1 MQYDRKMTKGFMHY
15 NIPIII
21 IIVVALLISFTAW
34 NLVYQQHNVVDK
46 FRRPMMLMSTEN
58 NNLAMSNAMK
68 NYQWK
73 ATLRDDDEGEE
84 GDGKQ
89 NERHNSKNNSNI
101 TSTTI
106 DNDDNNIVTPLFY
119 HVSPGSTGSR
129 SLYHAACLAG
139 YPSVHHKS
147 FCISNTRGISSSNTT
162 AAVSKDVVRG
172 IRSHFEIIR
181 LYTMA
186 YECCKLYSKGKLV
199 PTTTTDLTN
208 VNRNHHLCYTP
219 LHTWITELQSHLAIV
234 IQNSDLV
241 GIFDTPYPYLS
252 RQIVQLTNNNDLST
266 YIVLLTRIKH
276 SSTVQ
281 ATFAAKAKQS
291 HWAAMFSTCS
301 FVGG

>member
-1 MQYDRKMTKGFMHY
+1 MQYDRKMTKRFMHY
-15 NIPIII
+15 NSPIII
-21 IIVVALLISFTAW
+21 IIIVTLISFTVW
-34 NLVYQQHNVVDK
+34 NLVYQQHYVIDK
-46 FRRPMMLMSTEN
+46 FRRPMMLMSTKN

-68 NYQWK
+68 YYQWK
-73 ATLRDDDEGEE
+73 ATLRDDDDEE

-89 NERHNSKNNSNI
+89 NERHNSNNNTNI
-101 TSTTI
+101 TSTTT
-106 DNDDNNIVTPLFY
+106 NNDNNIATPLFY

-162 AAVSKDVVRG
+162 AAISKDVVRG
-172 IRSHFEIIR
+172 VRSHFEIIR

-186 YECCKLYSKGKLV
+186 YECCKLYSKGKLI
-199 PTTTTDLTN
+199 TTTITDLTY

-276 SSTVQ
+276 SSTVKPPSRRRLNNRIGPLCFLHVP
-281 ATFAAKAKQS
+281 T
-291 HWAAMFSTCS
+291 
-301 FVGG
+301 

>member
-1 MQYDRKMTKGFMHY
+1 MHY
-15 NIPIII
+15 NSPIII
-21 IIVVALLISFTAW
+21 IIVVILISFTVW
-34 NLVYQQHNVVDK
+34 NLAYQQHNVIDK
-46 FRRPMMLMSTEN
+46 FRRPMMLMSTKN

-68 NYQWK
+68 YYQWK
-73 ATLRDDDEGEE
+73 ATLRDDDEEE
-84 GDGKQ
+84 EEDGKQ
-89 NERHNSKNNSNI
+89 NERHNTNNT
-101 TSTTI
+101 TSTTT
-106 DNDDNNIVTPLFY
+106 DNDDNNIATPLFY

-186 YECCKLYSKGKLV
+186 YECCKLYSKGKLLTNTV
-199 PTTTTDLTN
+199 TDLTN
-208 VNRNHHLCYTP
+208 VNRNHHLCYTS

-234 IQNSDLV
+234 IQHSDIV

-276 SSTVQ
+276 RSTVKPPSRRRLNNRIGPLCFLHVP
-281 ATFAAKAKQS
+281 T
-291 HWAAMFSTCS
+291 
-301 FVGG
+301 